1 MAAITKTR
9 KLEKRPKTKKFPFSR
24 PGTKLYPTNSKR
36 VYSRT
41 VTLFSTCKVLYQ
53 FSFRDSATLTNQRF
67 SLLTFSLFV
76 FQERLPRFLDP
87 ATTVTD
93 VRLHLSQQPHEKTL
107 RQDFLHGESQSLRW

>member
-41 VTLFSTCKVLYQ
+41 VTLFSTCKVFYQ
-53 FSFRDSATLTNQRF
+53 FSFRFSSRFRDLDQSKIFPTNFFFICFSGAPVTIPGPSYDCHRCSAA
-67 SLLTFSLFV
+67 FV
-76 FQERLPRFLDP
+76 P
-87 ATTVTD
+87 TTT
-93 VRLHLSQQPHEKTL
+93 
-107 RQDFLHGESQSLRW
+107 

>member
-41 VTLFSTCKVLYQ
+41 VTLFSTCKVRPV
-53 FSFRDSATLTNQRF
+53 FVSRFRDLDQSKIFPANFFFICF
-67 SLLTFSLFV
+67 SGA
-76 FQERLPRFLDP
+76 P
-87 ATTVTD
+87 ATIPGPSYDCHRCSAAFVPTT
-93 VRLHLSQQPHEKTL
+93 T
-107 RQDFLHGESQSLRW
+107 

>member
-41 VTLFSTCKVLYQ
+41 VTLFSTCKV
-53 FSFRDSATLTNQRF
+53 RPV
-67 SLLTFSLFV
+67 FV
-76 FQERLPRFLDP
+76 SIFLEIPRP
-87 ATTVTD
+87 
-93 VRLHLSQQPHEKTL
+93 RPIK
-107 RQDFLHGESQSLRW
+107 DFPY